1 MVKDLPLLLILS
13 SDITC
18 LFVCY
23 DVVLNNVLSMDYKLR
38 ILNRKRLY
46 SLINDL
52 PTLFEVVTGRISVK
66 DNKPGA
72 DGGSKSWNSTKVH
85 CSTLFRLMKAT
96 RFGFIIRCLFAEINW
111 WTSKEQ
117 TWVTRGE
124 SWGGWWCWEW
134 WNLLWKLWGKLQ
146 FCPVLDR
153 LWHLWTV
160 VPRQVCE
167 DYTGKSRKH

>member
-66 DNKPGA
+66 DNKPAA

-96 RFGFIIRCLFAEINW
+96 
-111 WTSKEQ
+111 
-117 TWVTRGE
+117 
-124 SWGGWWCWEW
+124 
-134 WNLLWKLWGKLQ
+134 
-146 FCPVLDR
+146 
-153 LWHLWTV
+153 
-160 VPRQVCE
+160 
-167 DYTGKSRKH
+167 